1 MKQVYRNWIRY
12 ELYFNTYD
20 EKHNTSTNTNW
31 YDNNENWHNP
41 DKCIEMI
48 ESGENLN
55 KIRQIDMKVEKT
67 DNTCMWIN
75 NC

>member
-1 MKQVYRNWIRY
+1 
-12 ELYFNTYD
+12 
-20 EKHNTSTNTNW
+20 
-31 YDNNENWHNP
+31 
-41 DKCIEMI
+41 MI

-55 KIRQIDMKVEKT
+55 KIRQLDMKIEKT